1 MVARWWQERPRW
13 LDRAIG
19 IGILLVVWHL
29 LAVTVLAVAVTVS
42 ASVWVARKE
51 GLLTTV

>member
-1 MVARWWQERPRW
+1 MTLW
-13 LDRAIG
+13 L
-19 IGILLVVWHL
+19 LQSQSLVTFVVFKDSFF

-51 GLLTTV
+51 GLLTPA